1 VKRCKQCGDVKP
13 LGEFYRATGTR
24 DGLRG
29 QCKACDIARNQAWYR
44 KNQKRAIAHAKRWQQ
59 ANAERVRDYRRQYRV
74 DHAQQFREGHLRRVF
89 DLTGAQY
96 QALLDAQGG
105 GCALCGRAPRAGRS
119 LHVDH
124 SHKTGVIRGLLCFRC
139 NVGIGHF
146 REDTLRMADAIVYL
160 ARRRPALEPDRAERE
175 LFVELV
181 CELVGARI
189 DDAERSP
196 IVDMGDSA
204 PTGVEQTPE

>member
-1 VKRCKQCGDVKP
+1 VKRCKKCGDIKA
-13 LGEFYRATGTR
+13 LDEFYRATGTR

-29 QCKACDIARNQAWYR
+29 QCKACEIARNQAWYR

-59 ANAERVRDYRRQYRV
+59 VNAERVREYQRQYRA
-74 DHAQQFREGHLRRVF
+74 DHAQLFREGHLRRVF
-89 DLTGAQY
+89 DFTGAQY
-96 QALLDAQGG
+96 QALLEAQGG
-105 GCALCGRAPRAGRS
+105 GCAVCGRAPRAGRS

-124 SHKTGVIRGLLCFRC
+124 NHKTGVIRGLLCFRC

-160 ARRRPALEPDRAERE
+160 ARGRPALEPDRGERE

-181 CELVGARI
+181 CELVGAKCV
-189 DDAERSP
+189 DAERSRV
-196 IVDMGDSA
+196 IGIDDSA
-204 PTGVEQTPE
+204 PIGAEQTPE